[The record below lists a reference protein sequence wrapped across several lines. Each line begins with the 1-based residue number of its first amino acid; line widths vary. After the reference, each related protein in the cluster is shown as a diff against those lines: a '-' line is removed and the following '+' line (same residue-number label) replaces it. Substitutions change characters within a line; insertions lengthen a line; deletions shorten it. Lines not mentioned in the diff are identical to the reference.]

1 MRRTGEEVFG
11 GGTRDGT
18 TPRGDGRHCGAAEP
32 RVALD
37 ADKVRVGERDGKG
50 EVLRVAARGLEE
62 VWRARMTRSLSVT
75 TT

>member
-1 MRRTGEEVFG
+1 MT
-11 GGTRDGT
+11 
-18 TPRGDGRHCGAAEP
+18 EP